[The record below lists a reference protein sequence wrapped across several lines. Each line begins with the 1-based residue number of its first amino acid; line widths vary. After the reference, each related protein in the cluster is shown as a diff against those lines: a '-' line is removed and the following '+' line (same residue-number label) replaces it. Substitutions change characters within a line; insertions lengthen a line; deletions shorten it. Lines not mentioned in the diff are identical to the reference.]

1 MLDLSV
7 IRLMTETTLKQDREC
22 IRLRENVINSR
33 RIVPLATLKFVMWTS
48 RNDVAVVYFPDNLI
62 ND

>member
-1 MLDLSV
+1 
-7 IRLMTETTLKQDREC
+7 MTETTLKQDREC